1 MINQEYSAPFL
12 ALVTESDWLPLT
24 TTETISSIISHR
36 GEQVGNHHAAGYFL
50 SRPYTQL
57 KMITDAPE
65 LAESK
70 CDAAVLGSWK
80 DHESHH
86 V

>member
-1 MINQEYSAPFL
+1 MTNQEYSVPFL

-24 TTETISSIISHR
+24 TAESISSIISHR
-36 GEQVGNHHAAGYFL
+36 GEPVGIHHEVAHFP
-50 SRPYTQL
+50 SRPHTQL
-57 KMITDAPE
+57 KMIVDAPE

-70 CDAAVLGSWK
+70 CEAAVFGLWK
-80 DHESHH
+80 DHKSRH